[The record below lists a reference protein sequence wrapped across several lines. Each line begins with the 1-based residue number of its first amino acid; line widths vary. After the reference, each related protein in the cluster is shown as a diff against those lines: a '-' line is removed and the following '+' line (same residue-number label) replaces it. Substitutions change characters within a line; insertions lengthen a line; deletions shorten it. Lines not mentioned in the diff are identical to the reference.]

1 MALKKERMSP
11 VDTAWWHME
20 DPTNLMMITSV
31 MTFEKAISFVQLR
44 QVIEQRML
52 RFDRFRQRVT
62 EPRFGVGA
70 IYWEP
75 DPRFDINA
83 HMHHL
88 ALPEP
93 GGKAALEELV
103 SDLMGTPLD
112 YSKPLWQAY
121 LIDNYAGGCAVIFR
135 LHHCIA
141 DGIALVRVM
150 LSMTDDSPD
159 AEWWLAEEKKRKPK
173 PGLLR
178 RMTNPAISAAKTTRY
193 VTGTIVDESVTTLK
207 NPGRLVDATKFGAN
221 ATARLGKIALRWP
234 DPQSLYKGPLGTQ
247 KRSAWSEPFPL
258 SDVKAIS
265 KVMGGT
271 INDVMATAVS
281 GALRR
286 YLEAYNQPTKGI
298 KMRAYTPV
306 NLRPVD
312 GPLELGNRFGLV
324 YLTLPIGIEDQV
336 ERFQEVK
343 RCMDEL
349 KNSPEAIVAMGLLG
363 VGGLAPKEIQSSV
376 FDFFH
381 TKATAVMTNVPG
393 PRKPIY
399 MAGSRL
405 KYIMAWVPQSG
416 KLGMGIS
423 VISYNEGIQVGFNTD
438 AGLVPDPK
446 QLVGFLIEEFEDM
459 MALVQT
465 QAISEAS

>member
-1 MALKKERMSP
+1 MALRKERMSP

-20 DPTNLMMITSV
+20 EPTNLMMITSV
-31 MTFEKAISFVQLR
+31 MTFEKVITLDQLH

-52 RFDRFRQRVT
+52 RFDRFRQRVI
-62 EPRFGVGA
+62 EPRFGIGTL
-70 IYWEP
+70 YWEP
-75 DPRFDINA
+75 DPKFDINA
-83 HMHHL
+83 HIHHL

-93 GGKAALEELV
+93 GGKAALQDLV

-121 LIDNYAGGCAVIFR
+121 LIDSYEGGCAVIFR

-159 AEWWLAEEKKRKPK
+159 AEWWVKTEKKSRRK

-178 RMTNPAISAAKTTRY
+178 RMTNPAISAAKTTRQ
-193 VTGTIVDESVTTLK
+193 VTEAVWDEYTTTLK
-207 NPGRLVDATKFGAN
+207 NPGRLIDATKFGAN
-221 ATARLGKIALRWP
+221 AAARLGKITLRWP

-247 KRSAWSEPFPL
+247 KRSAWSEAIRL
-258 SDVKAIS
+258 SDVKAIGR
-265 KVMGGT
+265 VMGGT

-286 YLEAYNQPTKGI
+286 YLEAHNQPTKGI
-298 KMRAYTPV
+298 KLRAYTPV
-306 NLRPVD
+306 NLRPLD
-312 GPLELGNRFGLV
+312 SPIELGNRFGLV

-349 KNSPEAIVAMGLLG
+349 KDSPEAIVAMGLLS
-363 VGGLAPKEIQSSV
+363 VGGLAPKELQSSV

-393 PRKPIY
+393 PRQPIY

-423 VISYNEGIQVGFNTD
+423 VISYNGGIQVGFNTD
-438 AGLVPDPK
+438 SGLVPNPT
-446 QLVGFLIEEFEDM
+446 QLVTFLMQEFEDM
-459 MALVQT
+459 LALVHT
-465 QAISEAS
+465 QELTEV

>member
-1 MALKKERMSP
+1 MALRMSP

-20 DPTNLMMITSV
+20 EPTNLMMITSV
-31 MTFEKAISFVQLR
+31 MTFEKPISYTDLQ
-44 QVIEQRML
+44 QIIEQRML
-52 RFDRFRQRVT
+52 RFDRFRQRVS
-62 EPRFGVGA
+62 EPRLGIGTL
-70 IYWEP
+70 YWEP
-75 DPRFDINA
+75 DPTFDINA
-83 HMHHL
+83 HLHHL

-93 GGKAALEELV
+93 GGKAALEGLV

-121 LIDNYAGGCAVIFR
+121 LIDNYEDGCAIIFR

-159 AEWWLAEEKKRKPK
+159 AKWWVEAEKKPKRKPS
-173 PGLLR
+173 LLR
-178 RMTNPAISAAKTTRY
+178 RMTNPAISAARTTRQ
-193 VTGTIVDESVTTLK
+193 VTGTVWDEYTSTLK
-207 NPGRLVDATKFGAN
+207 NPGRLVDATKFSAN
-221 ATARLGKIALRWP
+221 AAARLGKIALRWP

-247 KRSAWSEPFPL
+247 KSSAWSDAIRL
-258 SDVKAIS
+258 SDVKAIGH
-265 KVMGGT
+265 VMGGT

-286 YLEAYNQPTKGI
+286 YLKAHNQPTKGI

-306 NLRPVD
+306 NLRPID
-312 GPLELGNRFGLV
+312 GPIELGNRFGLV
-324 YLTLPIGIEDQV
+324 YLTLPVGIEDQV

-349 KNSPEAIVAMGLLG
+349 KDSPEAVVAMGLLG
-363 VGGLAPKEIQSSV
+363 VGGLAPKELQSSV

-393 PRKPIY
+393 PRQPIY

-423 VISYNEGIQVGFNTD
+423 VISYNGGIQVGFNTD
-438 AGLVPDPK
+438 SGLVPEPQ
-446 QLVGFLIEEFEDM
+446 QLVAFLMEEFEEM
-459 MALVQT
+459 LALVQT
-465 QAISEAS
+465 QELAKA

>member
-1 MALKKERMSP
+1 MALRKERMSP

-20 DPTNLMMITSV
+20 EPTNLMMITSV
-31 MTFEKAISFVQLR
+31 MTFEKVITLDQLH

-52 RFDRFRQRVT
+52 RFDRFRQRVI
-62 EPRFGVGA
+62 EPRFGIGTL
-70 IYWEP
+70 YWEP
-75 DPRFDINA
+75 DPKFDINA
-83 HMHHL
+83 HIHHL

-93 GGKAALEELV
+93 GGKAALQDLV

-121 LIDNYAGGCAVIFR
+121 LIDSYEGGCAVIFR

-159 AEWWLAEEKKRKPK
+159 AEWWVKTEKKSRRK

-178 RMTNPAISAAKTTRY
+178 RMTNPAISAAKTTRQ
-193 VTGTIVDESVTTLK
+193 VTETVWDEYTTTLK
-207 NPGRLVDATKFGAN
+207 NPGRLIDATKFGAN
-221 ATARLGKIALRWP
+221 AAARLGKITLRWP

-247 KRSAWSEPFPL
+247 KRSAWSEAIRL
-258 SDVKAIS
+258 SDVKAIGR
-265 KVMGGT
+265 VMGGT

-286 YLEAYNQPTKGI
+286 YLEAHNQPTKGI
-298 KMRAYTPV
+298 KLRAYTPV
-306 NLRPVD
+306 NLRPLD
-312 GPLELGNRFGLV
+312 SPIELGNRFGLV

-349 KNSPEAIVAMGLLG
+349 KDSPEAIVAMGLLS
-363 VGGLAPKEIQSSV
+363 VGGLAPKELQSSV

-393 PRKPIY
+393 PRQPIY

-405 KYIMAWVPQSG
+405 K
-416 KLGMGIS
+416 
-423 VISYNEGIQVGFNTD
+423 
-438 AGLVPDPK
+438 
-446 QLVGFLIEEFEDM
+446 
-459 MALVQT
+459 
-465 QAISEAS
+465 